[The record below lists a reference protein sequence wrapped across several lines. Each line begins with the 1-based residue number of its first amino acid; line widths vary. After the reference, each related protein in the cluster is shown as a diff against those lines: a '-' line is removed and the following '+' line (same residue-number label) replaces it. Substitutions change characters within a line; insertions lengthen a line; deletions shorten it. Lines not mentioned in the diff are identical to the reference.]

1 MSLAFAD
8 SFCGLLRSRAGED
21 VSVTAGKTG
30 VFLYA
35 ATTGAA
41 AAAEAMARKVPAQQ
55 GLPAGI
61 RLDRWG
67 PVSRGLAA
75 AW

>member
-1 MSLAFAD
+1 M
-8 SFCGLLRSRAGED
+8 
-21 VSVTAGKTG
+21 
-30 VFLYA
+30 FLYA

-41 AAAEAMARKVPAQQ
+41 AAAEAMARKVLAQQ